1 MDIHKIDWSAI
12 EWKKV
17 REGVERK
24 GFTGNGATVA
34 LHRLM
39 PGHAPN
45 PHSHMHEQI
54 LYIMAGTMKLHVGNE
69 VHIIGPGGLLVV
81 PPNVTHWGEV
91 LGSEPVMNLDIFTPS
106 RPEYA

>member
-1 MDIHKIDWSAI
+1 MA
-12 EWKKV
+12 V
-17 REGVERK
+17 PERARPPCWTV
-24 GFTGNGATVA
+24 TGNGATVA

-69 VHIIGPGGLLVV
+69 VHIIGPGGFAVFASKAFLQIQGIKIIA
-81 PPNVTHWGEV
+81 VT
-91 LGSEPVMNLDIFTPS
+91 DINKS
-106 RPEYA
+106 VAEKMGKVASVALI